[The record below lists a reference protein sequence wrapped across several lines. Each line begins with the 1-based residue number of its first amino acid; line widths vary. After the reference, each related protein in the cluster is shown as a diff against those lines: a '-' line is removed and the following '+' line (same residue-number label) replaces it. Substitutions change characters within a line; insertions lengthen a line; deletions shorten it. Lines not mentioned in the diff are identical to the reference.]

1 MGSMILSY
9 AFLFLAAGLIGLAVG
24 WMTRSVIVT
33 GRRKMIQADID
44 EYRRLIAEVRSRRA
58 TIAAG
63 QRVGDMV

>member
-9 AFLFLAAGLIGLAVG
+9 LFLFLVAGLIGLAGG
-24 WMTRSVIVT
+24 WMTRGVIVT

-44 EYRRLIAEVRSRRA
+44 EYRRLIGEVRSRQA

-63 QRVGDMV
+63 QRTADIV